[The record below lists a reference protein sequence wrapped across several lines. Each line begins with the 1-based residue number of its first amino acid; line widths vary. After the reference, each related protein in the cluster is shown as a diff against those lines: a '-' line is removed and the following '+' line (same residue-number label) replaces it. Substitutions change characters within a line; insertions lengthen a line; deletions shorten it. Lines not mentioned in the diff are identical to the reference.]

1 MLVCVLLTWVD
12 PNVATASCGLSLP
25 PAETIVRDF
34 ERPSCVR
41 CAGHRGITYATR
53 AGSAFGSIAR
63 GTVSFAGQVAGTL
76 YVVVDTGSVR
86 VTHGGLAEIVVRTGE
101 MVASGQSVG
110 LAGDTTYVGVRRG
123 EWYVD
128 PRRCGV
134 RRTRLVAE
142 GDRDPHR

>member
-1 MLVCVLLTWVD
+1 MLLTWAD
-12 PNVATASCGLSLP
+12 PRAANASCGIELP

-41 CAGHRGITYATR
+41 CAGHRGIDYATG
-53 AGSAFGSIAR
+53 AGSELASVAR
-63 GTVSFAGQVAGTL
+63 GRVSFAGQVAGTL
-76 YVVVDTGSVR
+76 YVVIDTGSVR
-86 VTHGGLAEIVVRTGE
+86 VTHGGLASIAVQSGE
-101 MVASGQSVG
+101 MVAVGQSVG
-110 LAGDTTYVGVRRG
+110 VAGPVTYVGVRRG

-142 GDRDPHR
+142 GDRNPHR